1 METIDH
7 FVEFDKYCKTC
18 KFRDKND
25 KKGEEPCNDYLDNQ
39 INQNSRKRGN
49 YKENTKEIERL
60 DKEKKKK
67 KGEEPCNECL
77 DNPINQDSRKP
88 VNYKED
94 PDEIERLE
102 KEEKKKLE
110 DNK

>member
-18 KFRDKND
+18 KLRDKND
-25 KKGEEPCNDYLDNQ
+25 
-39 INQNSRKRGN
+39 
-49 YKENTKEIERL
+49 
-60 DKEKKKK
+60 K

-77 DNPINQDSRKP
+77 DNPINQDYRKP

-94 PDEIERLE
+94 HEEIERLG
-102 KEEKKKLE
+102 KKKKKKLE
-110 DNK
+110 ENNEE

>member
-25 KKGEEPCNDYLDNQ
+25 KKGEEPCND
-39 INQNSRKRGN
+39 
-49 YKENTKEIERL
+49 
-60 DKEKKKK
+60 
-67 KGEEPCNECL
+67 CL

-102 KEEKKKLE
+102 KEENKLE
-110 DNK
+110 ENKYKLVLSELDLIEIKRLREVIPFLR

>member
-25 KKGEEPCNDYLDNQ
+25 KKGEEPCND
-39 INQNSRKRGN
+39 
-49 YKENTKEIERL
+49 
-60 DKEKKKK
+60 
-67 KGEEPCNECL
+67 CL

-110 DNK
+110 KNK